1 MKQKFHSFA
10 GRLTRRVI
18 VMMLIVMT
26 FTSGLVF
33 LFAAG
38 SILSMMTDHY
48 QDILS
53 LTSER
58 TEGMLRLVEVSSAN
72 NVDEISKHLAYPDQV
87 LQSLESELRLNPH
100 IVGCAV
106 AFEQNYYP
114 QKGLWYEPYARWTA
128 DGSIEMLQIGGPD
141 HDYFMREW
149 YLKGITSETGYWSE
163 PYYDEAGAR
172 TMLCSYVLPVKDK
185 KGDVAGVFGADVSL
199 SWLTEQVKNLDLN
212 AVKGGIVSLAA
223 SDTDHAAYAF
233 ILSRNGDYLVHPDPN
248 RILSDNFFK
257 HDGDERYQKV
267 GRAMLAGESGRGVA
281 EVDGVRT
288 YVFYAPLMHSGWSM
302 AIVIPVENIMAPGLY
317 LGLLIISLLVLGL
330 LVAFILFR
338 SAIRRTARPLKFL
351 VRSTEEVAKGHF
363 DTPLPQLRFYDEIH
377 QLRDSFEHM
386 QHSLTSYV
394 NELTEVTTRE
404 AAIDREL
411 DIARNIQMSMLPTQE
426 PLGRKEIDIFGTLTP
441 AKAVGGDLYDYFVRD
456 NQLYFCIGDVSGKG
470 VPAAMVMAVTSALFR
485 SLSDGESSPSQVVNG
500 LNANLSTRNES
511 LMFVTLFF
519 GILDLSSGQLRYCN
533 AGHDAPLLIGP
544 DGSVEML
551 EVESNLA
558 VGVMPGWE
566 FVEQEVKL
574 KPGSLLFLYTDG
586 LTEAEN
592 PVHDLFGMDRI
603 LEEAR
608 KGSQQQPANFVA
620 SMEKAVHIFVDGAE
634 PSDDLTMLAIRY
646 VC

>member
-18 VMMLIVMT
+18 LVMLIVMT

-48 QDILS
+48 QDILH

-72 NVDEISKHLAYPDQV
+72 NVDEISKHLDYPDQV
-87 LQSLESELRLNPH
+87 QLSLESELRLNPH

-106 AFEQNYYP
+106 AFIQNYYP
-114 QKGLWYEPYARWTA
+114 QKGLWYEPYARWTE

-149 YLKGITSETGYWSE
+149 YIKGIASEIGHWSE

-172 TMLCSYVLPVKDK
+172 TMLCSYVLPIKEKD
-185 KGDVAGVFGADVSL
+185 GDIAGVFGADVSL
-199 SWLTEQVKNLDLN
+199 SWLTEQVKNLDLS
-212 AVKGGIVSLAA
+212 AGEGGLITRA
-223 SDTDHAAYAF
+223 SELEHPTYAF
-233 ILSRNGDYLVHPDPN
+233 ILSQNGDYLVHPDPN
-248 RILSDNFFK
+248 RILSDNYFR
-257 HDGDERYQKV
+257 HEGDERYQKV
-267 GRAMLAGESGRGVA
+267 GRAMLAGESGRGEAV
-281 EVDGVRT
+281 VDGVRS

-302 AIVIPVENIMAPGLY
+302 AIVIPMENIMAPGLM
-317 LGLLIISLLVLGL
+317 LGLLIILLLGFGL
-330 LVAFILFR
+330 LIAFGLFR
-338 SAIRRTARPLKFL
+338 GAIRRAARPLKFL
-351 VRSTEEVAKGHF
+351 VRSTEEVAKGNF
-363 DTPLPQLRFYDEIH
+363 DTPLPQLRYYDEIH

-411 DIARNIQMSMLPTQE
+411 DIARNIQMSMLPVQG
-426 PLGRKEIDIFGTLTP
+426 PVAGKEIDLFGMLTP

-485 SLSDGESSPSQVVNG
+485 SLSDGESSPAQVVSG
-500 LNANLSTRNES
+500 LNENQSNRNES

-519 GILDLSSGQLRYCN
+519 GILDLSSGKLRYCN
-533 AGHDAPLLIGP
+533 AGHDAPLIIGP

-566 FVEQEVKL
+566 FVEQEVTL
-574 KPGSLLFLYTDG
+574 KPGSMLFLYTDG

-592 PVHDLFGMDRI
+592 PVHALFGMDRI

-608 KGSQQQPANFVA
+608 KDCRQRPADFVA
-620 SMEKAVHIFVDGAE
+620 SMNTAVHKFVDGAE

>member
-18 VMMLIVMT
+18 IVMLVVMT
-26 FTSGLVF
+26 FVSGLIFV
-33 LFAAG
+33 FAAG

-72 NVDEISKHLAYPDQV
+72 NVDEISRHLANPDQV
-87 LQSLESELRLNPH
+87 QQSLESELRLNPH

-106 AFEQNYYP
+106 AFVQNYYR
-114 QKGLWYEPYARWTA
+114 QKGLWYEPYARWTD
-128 DGSIEMLQIGGPD
+128 DGTIEMLQIGGAD

-149 YLKGITSETGYWSE
+149 YLKGIASEVGYWSE

-172 TMLCSYVLPVKDK
+172 TMLCTYVLPVKDK
-185 KGDVAGVFGADVSL
+185 DGEIVGVFGADVSL

-212 AVKGGIVSLAA
+212 AEKGGISSFAVSE
-223 SDTDHAAYAF
+223 SEHPIYAF

-248 RILSDNFFK
+248 RILSDNYFK
-257 HDGDERYQKV
+257 HSEDEKYQKV
-267 GRAMLAGESGRGVA
+267 GRAMLAGESGRGIA
-281 EVDGVRT
+281 EVDGVRS

-302 AIVIPVENIMAPGLY
+302 AIVIPVESIMAPGML
-317 LGLLIISLLVLGL
+317 LGMLIILLQGFGLLI
-330 LVAFILFR
+330 AFILFR
-338 SAIRRTARPLKFL
+338 RSIRRTARPLKFL

-363 DTPLPQLRFYDEIH
+363 DTPLPQLRYYDEIH

-386 QHSLTSYV
+386 QHSLTRYV
-394 NELTEVTTRE
+394 DELTEVTTRE
-404 AAIDREL
+404 AAIGREL
-411 DIARNIQMSMLPTQE
+411 DIARNIQMSMLPVQG
-426 PLGRKEIDIFGTLTP
+426 PVDGKGIDLSGTLTP
-441 AKAVGGDLYDYFVRD
+441 AKAVGGDLYDYFIRD

-485 SLSDGESSPSQVVNG
+485 SLSDGESSPAQVVSG
-500 LNANLSTRNES
+500 LNENQSSRNES

-519 GILDLSSGQLRYCN
+519 GILDLSSGKLRYCN
-533 AGHDAPLLIGP
+533 AGHDAPLIIGP

-551 EVESNLA
+551 QVEPNLA

-566 FVEQEVKL
+566 FVEQEVTL

-592 PVHDLFGMDRI
+592 PVHELFGMDRI

-608 KGSQQQPANFVA
+608 KDNKQSPADFVS
-620 SMEKAVHIFVDGAE
+620 SMKAAVHTFVDGAE

>member
-1 MKQKFHSFA
+1 MKKKFHSFA

-212 AVKGGIVSLAA
+212 ASKEGVVSLAA
-223 SDTDHAAYAF
+223 FESEHPAYAF
-233 ILSRNGDYLVHPDPN
+233 ILSRSGDFLVHPDPT
-248 RILSDNFFK
+248 RILSDNYFK
-257 HDGDERYQKV
+257 HQGDEKYQRV
-267 GRAMLAGESGRGVA
+267 GRAMLAGESGRGIA
-281 EVDGVRT
+281 ELDGVRA
-288 YVFYAPLMHSGWSM
+288 YVFYAPLLHSGWSM
-302 AIVIPVENIMAPGLY
+302 AIVIPVENIMAPGMY
-317 LGLLIISLLVLGL
+317 LGLLILLLLSFGL

-338 SAIRRTARPLKFL
+338 GAIRRTARPLKFL

-363 DTPLPQLRFYDEIH
+363 DTPLPQLRYYDEIH
-377 QLRDSFEHM
+377 QLRDSFEYM
-386 QHSLTSYV
+386 QHSLSNYV
-394 NELTEVTTRE
+394 DELTEVTTRE
-404 AAIDREL
+404 AAIGREL

-441 AKAVGGDLYDYFVRD
+441 AKAVGGDLYDYFIRD

-485 SLSDGESSPSQVVNG
+485 SLSDGESSPAQVVSG
-500 LNANLSTRNES
+500 LNENQSSRNES

-519 GILDLSSGQLRYCN
+519 GILDLSSGKLRYCN
-533 AGHDAPLLIGP
+533 AGHDAPLIIGP

-551 EVESNLA
+551 QVESNLA

-566 FVEQEVKL
+566 FVEQEVTL

-592 PVHDLFGMDRI
+592 PVHELFGMDRI

-608 KGSQQQPANFVA
+608 KDNKQSPADFVS
-620 SMEKAVHIFVDGAE
+620 SMKAAVHTFVDGAE

>member
-1 MKQKFHSFA
+1 MKKKFHSFA

-172 TMLCSYVLPVKDK
+172 TMLCSYVLPVKEK
-185 KGDVAGVFGADVSL
+185 EGDIAGVFGADVSL

-223 SDTDHAAYAF
+223 SDTDHATYAF

-288 YVFYAPLMHSGWSM
+288 YVFYAPLLHSGWSM

-404 AAIDREL
+404 AAIGREL

-441 AKAVGGDLYDYFVRD
+441 AKAVGGDLYDYFIRD

-485 SLSDGESSPSQVVNG
+485 SLSDGESSPAQVLSG
-500 LNANLSTRNES
+500 LNENQSNRNDS

-519 GILDLSSGQLRYCN
+519 GVLDLSNGKLRYCN
-533 AGHDAPLLIGP
+533 AGHDAPLVIGP

-551 EVESNLA
+551 AVESNLA

-566 FVEQEVKL
+566 FVEQEVTL

-592 PVHDLFGMDRI
+592 PVHELFGMDRI

-608 KGSQQQPANFVA
+608 KDNKQSPAEFVS
-620 SMEKAVHIFVDGAE
+620 SMKAAVHTFVDGAE

>member
-1 MKQKFHSFA
+1 MKKKFHSFA

-172 TMLCSYVLPVKDK
+172 TMLCSYVLPVKEK
-185 KGDVAGVFGADVSL
+185 EGDIAGVFGADVSL

-223 SDTDHAAYAF
+223 SDTDHATYAF

-288 YVFYAPLMHSGWSM
+288 YVFYAPLLHSGWSM

-386 QHSLTSYV
+386 QHSLTRYV
-394 NELTEVTTRE
+394 DELTEVTTRE

-411 DIARNIQMSMLPTQE
+411 DIARNIQMSMLPVQG
-426 PLGRKEIDIFGTLTP
+426 PVDGKEVELFGTLTP

-456 NQLYFCIGDVSGKG
+456 NHLYFCIGDVSGKG

-485 SLSDGESSPSQVVNG
+485 SLSDGESSPAQVLSG
-500 LNANLSTRNES
+500 LNENQSNRNDS

-519 GILDLSSGQLRYCN
+519 GVLDLSNGKLRYCN
-533 AGHDAPLLIGP
+533 AGHDAPLVIGP

-551 EVESNLA
+551 AVESNLA

-566 FVEQEVKL
+566 FVEQEVTL

-592 PVHDLFGMDRI
+592 PVHELFGMDRI

-608 KGSQQQPANFVA
+608 KDNKQSPAEFVS
-620 SMEKAVHIFVDGAE
+620 SMKAAVHTFVDGAE

>member
-1 MKQKFHSFA
+1 
-10 GRLTRRVI
+10 
-18 VMMLIVMT
+18 MMLIVMS

-87 LQSLESELRLNPH
+87 QQSLESELRLNPH

-106 AFEQNYYP
+106 AFVQDYYP
-114 QKGLWYEPYARWTA
+114 QKGFWYEPYARWTE
-128 DGSIEMLQIGGPD
+128 GGTIEMLQIGGPD

-149 YLKGITSETGYWSE
+149 YVKGITSEIGHWSE

-172 TMLCSYVLPVKDK
+172 TMLCSYVLPVKEK
-185 KGDVAGVFGADVSL
+185 EGDIAGVFGADVSL

-386 QHSLTSYV
+386 QHSLTRYV
-394 NELTEVTTRE
+394 DELTEVTTRE

-411 DIARNIQMSMLPTQE
+411 DIARNIQMSMLPVQG
-426 PLGRKEIDIFGTLTP
+426 PVDGKEVELFGTLTP

-456 NQLYFCIGDVSGKG
+456 NHLYFCIGDVSGKG

-485 SLSDGESSPSQVVNG
+485 SLSDGESSPAQVLSG
-500 LNANLSTRNES
+500 LNENQSNRNDS

-519 GILDLSSGQLRYCN
+519 GVLDLSNGKLRYCN
-533 AGHDAPLLIGP
+533 AGHDAPLVIGP

-551 EVESNLA
+551 AVESNLA
-558 VGVMPGWE
+558 VGVMPGWD
-566 FVEQEVKL
+566 FVEQEATL

-592 PVHDLFGMDRI
+592 PVHELFGIDRI

-608 KGSQQQPANFVA
+608 KDSSLCPADFVT
-620 SMEKAVHIFVDGAE
+620 SMQAAVHTFVDGAE

>member
-149 YLKGITSETGYWSE
+149 S
-163 PYYDEAGAR
+163 GAR

-404 AAIDREL
+404 AEYPDVYA
-411 DIARNIQMSMLPTQE
+411 AHPGASWQ
-426 PLGRKEIDIFGTLTP
+426 K
-441 AKAVGGDLYDYFVRD
+441 GD
-456 NQLYFCIGDVSGKG
+456 
-470 VPAAMVMAVTSALFR
+470 
-485 SLSDGESSPSQVVNG
+485 
-500 LNANLSTRNES
+500 
-511 LMFVTLFF
+511 
-519 GILDLSSGQLRYCN
+519 
-533 AGHDAPLLIGP
+533 
-544 DGSVEML
+544 
-551 EVESNLA
+551 
-558 VGVMPGWE
+558 
-566 FVEQEVKL
+566 
-574 KPGSLLFLYTDG
+574 
-586 LTEAEN
+586 
-592 PVHDLFGMDRI
+592 
-603 LEEAR
+603 
-608 KGSQQQPANFVA
+608 
-620 SMEKAVHIFVDGAE
+620 
-634 PSDDLTMLAIRY
+634 
-646 VC
+646 

>member
-172 TMLCSYVLPVKDK
+172 TMLCSYVLPVKEK
-185 KGDVAGVFGADVSL
+185 EGDIAGVFGADVSL

-404 AAIDREL
+404 AAIGREL

-558 VGVMPGWE
+558 VGVMPGWD
-566 FVEQEVKL
+566 FVEQEATL

-620 SMEKAVHIFVDGAE
+620 SMEKAVHTFVDGAE
-634 PSDDLTMLAIRY
+634 PSDDLTMLGIRY

>member
-18 VMMLIVMT
+18 IVMLVVMT
-26 FTSGLVF
+26 FVSGLIF

-38 SILSMMTDHY
+38 SIRSMMTDHY

-58 TEGMLRLVEVSSAN
+58 TEGMLRLVEVSSTN
-72 NVDEISKHLAYPDQV
+72 NVDEISKHLANPDQV
-87 LQSLESELRLNPH
+87 QQSLESELRLNPH

-106 AFEQNYYP
+106 AFVQNYYR
-114 QKGLWYEPYARWTA
+114 QEGLWYEPYARWTQ
-128 DGSIEMLQIGGPD
+128 DGSIEMLQIGGAD

-149 YLKGITSETGYWSE
+149 YLKGITSEIGYWSE

-172 TMLCSYVLPVKDK
+172 TMLCTYVLPVKDK
-185 KGDVAGVFGADVSL
+185 DGEIVGVFGADVSL

-212 AVKGGIVSLAA
+212 AEKGGISSFAVSE
-223 SDTDHAAYAF
+223 SEHPIYAF

-248 RILSDNFFK
+248 RILSDNYFK
-257 HDGDERYQKV
+257 HSEDEKYQKV
-267 GRAMLAGESGRGVA
+267 GRAMLAGESGRGIA
-281 EVDGVRT
+281 EVDGVRS

-302 AIVIPVENIMAPGLY
+302 AIVIPVVSIMAPGML
-317 LGLLIISLLVLGL
+317 LSMLIILLLGFGL

-338 SAIRRTARPLKFL
+338 GAIRRTARPLKFL

-363 DTPLPQLRFYDEIH
+363 DTSLPELRFYDEIH

-404 AAIDREL
+404 AAIAREL
-411 DIARNIQMSMLPTQE
+411 DIARNIQMSMLPKQG
-426 PLGRKEIDIFGTLTP
+426 LVDRKEIDLFSTLTP

-485 SLSDGESSPSQVVNG
+485 SLSDGESSPAQVVNR
-500 LNANLSTRNES
+500 LNDNLSSRNDS

-519 GILDLSSGQLRYCN
+519 GILDLSSGKLRYCN
-533 AGHDAPLLIGP
+533 AGHDAPLIIGP

-566 FVEQEVKL
+566 FVEQEVTL

-592 PVHDLFGMDRI
+592 PVHALFGMDRI

-608 KGSQQQPANFVA
+608 KDNKQSPADFVS
-620 SMEKAVHIFVDGAE
+620 SMKAAVHTFVDGAE

>member
-18 VMMLIVMT
+18 IVMLVVMT
-26 FTSGLVF
+26 FVSGLIF

-58 TEGMLRLVEVSSAN
+58 TEGMLRLVEVSSTN
-72 NVDEISKHLAYPDQV
+72 NVDEIAKHLADPDQV
-87 LQSLESELRLNPH
+87 QQSLESELRLNPH

-106 AFEQNYYP
+106 AFVQNYYR
-114 QKGLWYEPYARWTA
+114 QKGLWYEPYARWTK
-128 DGSIEMLQIGGPD
+128 DGSIEMLQIGGAD

-149 YLKGITSETGYWSE
+149 YLKGITSEIGYWSE

-172 TMLCSYVLPVKDK
+172 TMLCTYVLPVKDK
-185 KGDVAGVFGADVSL
+185 DGEIVGVCGADVSL

-212 AVKGGIVSLAA
+212 AEKGGISSFAVSE
-223 SDTDHAAYAF
+223 SEHPIYAF

-248 RILSDNFFK
+248 RILSDNYFK
-257 HDGDERYQKV
+257 HSEDEKYQKV
-267 GRAMLAGESGRGVA
+267 GRAMLAGESGRDIA
-281 EVDGVRT
+281 EVDGVRS

-302 AIVIPVENIMAPGLY
+302 AIVIPVVSIMAPGML
-317 LGLLIISLLVLGL
+317 LGMLIILLQGFGL

-338 SAIRRTARPLKFL
+338 GAIRRTARPLKFL

-363 DTPLPQLRFYDEIH
+363 DTSLPELRFYDEIH

-404 AAIDREL
+404 AAIAREL
-411 DIARNIQMSMLPTQE
+411 DIARNIQMSMLPKQG
-426 PLGRKEIDIFGTLTP
+426 PVDRKEIDLFSTLTP

-485 SLSDGESSPSQVVNG
+485 SLSDGESSPAQVVNG
-500 LNANLSTRNES
+500 LNDNLSSRNDS

-519 GILDLSSGQLRYCN
+519 GILDLSSGKLRYCN
-533 AGHDAPLLIGP
+533 AGHDAPLIIGP

-551 EVESNLA
+551 QVESNLA

-566 FVEQEVKL
+566 FVEQEVTL

-592 PVHDLFGMDRI
+592 PVHALFGMDRI

-608 KGSQQQPANFVA
+608 KDGKQSPADFVA
-620 SMEKAVHIFVDGAE
+620 SMQAAVHTFVDGAE

>member
-18 VMMLIVMT
+18 IVMLVVMT
-26 FTSGLVF
+26 FVSGLIF

-58 TEGMLRLVEVSSAN
+58 TEGMLRLVEVSSTN
-72 NVDEISKHLAYPDQV
+72 NVDEISRHLANPDQV
-87 LQSLESELRLNPH
+87 QKSLESELRLNPH

-106 AFEQNYYP
+106 AFVQNYYR

-128 DGSIEMLQIGGPD
+128 DGTIEMLQIGGAD

-149 YLKGITSETGYWSE
+149 YLKGITSEIGYWSE

-172 TMLCSYVLPVKDK
+172 TMLCTYVLPVKDK
-185 KGDVAGVFGADVSL
+185 DGEIVGVFGADVSL

-212 AVKGGIVSLAA
+212 AKKEGISSFAVSE
-223 SDTDHAAYAF
+223 SEHPIYAF

-248 RILSDNFFK
+248 RILSDNYFK
-257 HDGDERYQKV
+257 HSEDEKYQKV
-267 GRAMLAGESGRGVA
+267 GRAMLAGESGRGIA
-281 EVDGVRT
+281 EVDGVRS

-302 AIVIPVENIMAPGLY
+302 AIVIPVESIMAPGML
-317 LGLLIISLLVLGL
+317 LGMLIILLQGFGLLI
-330 LVAFILFR
+330 AFILFR
-338 SAIRRTARPLKFL
+338 RSIRRTARPLKFL

-363 DTPLPQLRFYDEIH
+363 DTPLPQLRYYDEIH

-386 QHSLTSYV
+386 QHSLTRYV
-394 NELTEVTTRE
+394 DELTEVTTRE

-411 DIARNIQMSMLPTQE
+411 DIARNIQMSMLPVQG
-426 PLGRKEIDIFGTLTP
+426 PVDVKEIDLFGTLTP

-485 SLSDGESSPSQVVNG
+485 SLSDGESSPAQVVSG
-500 LNANLSTRNES
+500 LNENQSNRNES

-519 GILDLSSGQLRYCN
+519 GILDLSTGKLRYCN
-533 AGHDAPLLIGP
+533 AGHDAPLIIGP

-566 FVEQEVKL
+566 FVEQEVTL
-574 KPGSLLFLYTDG
+574 KPGSMLFLYTDG

-592 PVHDLFGMDRI
+592 PVHALFGMDRI

-608 KGSQQQPANFVA
+608 KDCCQRPADFVA
-620 SMEKAVHIFVDGAE
+620 SMNTAVHTFVDGAE

>member
-1 MKQKFHSFA
+1 MKKKFHSFA

-141 HDYFMREW
+141 HDYFLREW

-172 TMLCSYVLPVKDK
+172 TMLCSYVLPVKEK
-185 KGDVAGVFGADVSL
+185 EGDIAGVFGADVSL

-288 YVFYAPLMHSGWSM
+288 YVFYAPLLHSGWSM

-404 AAIDREL
+404 AAIGREL

-441 AKAVGGDLYDYFVRD
+441 AKAVGGDLYDYFIRD

-485 SLSDGESSPSQVVNG
+485 SLSDGESSPAQVLSG
-500 LNANLSTRNES
+500 LNENQSNRNDS

-519 GILDLSSGQLRYCN
+519 GVLDLSNGKLRYCN
-533 AGHDAPLLIGP
+533 AGHDAPLVIGP

-551 EVESNLA
+551 AVESNLA

-566 FVEQEVKL
+566 FVEQEVTL

-592 PVHDLFGMDRI
+592 PVHELFGMDRI

-608 KGSQQQPANFVA
+608 KDNKQSPAEFVS
-620 SMEKAVHIFVDGAE
+620 SMKAAVHTFVDGAE

>member
-172 TMLCSYVLPVKDK
+172 TMLCSYVLPVKEK
-185 KGDVAGVFGADVSL
+185 EGDIAGVFGADVSL

-411 DIARNIQMSMLPTQE
+411 DIARNIQMSMLPVQG
-426 PLGRKEIDIFGTLTP
+426 PVDGKEVELFGTLTP

-456 NQLYFCIGDVSGKG
+456 NHLYFCIGDVSGKG

-485 SLSDGESSPSQVVNG
+485 SLSDGESSPAQVLSG
-500 LNANLSTRNES
+500 LNENQSNRNDS

-519 GILDLSSGQLRYCN
+519 GVLDLSNGKLRYCN
-533 AGHDAPLLIGP
+533 AGHDAPLVIGP

-551 EVESNLA
+551 AVESNLA
-558 VGVMPGWE
+558 VGVMPGWD
-566 FVEQEVKL
+566 FVEQEATL

-592 PVHDLFGMDRI
+592 PVHELFGMDRI

-608 KGSQQQPANFVA
+608 KDSKQSPADFVA
-620 SMEKAVHIFVDGAE
+620 SMKAAVHTFVDGAE